1 MLKICNFSFYSYETT
16 NIISTEQFAVY
27 ATLCFNMIVSQH
39 LIGLT
44 PLSKVASPLLSAPN
58 IMETSEQFLIKQD
71 IS

>member
-44 PLSKVASPLLSAPN
+44 PLSKVASSLLSAPN